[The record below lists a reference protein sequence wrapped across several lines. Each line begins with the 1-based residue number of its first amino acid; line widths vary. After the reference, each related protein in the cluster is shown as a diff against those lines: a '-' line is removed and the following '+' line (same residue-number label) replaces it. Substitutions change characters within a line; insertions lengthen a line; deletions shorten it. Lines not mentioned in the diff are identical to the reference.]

1 MNALKSRTAELDAAA
16 ANKRDALLML
26 TTMSDYG
33 ASQALMMDELTFN
46 FGYSPKQAQDVYGEW
61 CKQVA

>member
-1 MNALKSRTAELDAAA
+1 MNAIKPRTDTDNAA

-26 TTMSDYG
+26 TAMNGYG
-33 ASQALMMDELTFN
+33 ASRKLMLDELTFN
-46 FGYSPKQAQDVYGEW
+46 FGYTPKQAQDVYQDW